1 MNRRKK
7 FITPKQFFE
16 VEQDKQKKEFDKAME
31 EVEKVVQQGEQKE
44 REPFKEV
51 SK

>member
-16 VEQDKQKKEFDKAME
+16 VEHDKKNKAME
-31 EVEKVVQQGEQKE
+31 EVEKVVKQEDQKE
-44 REPFKEV
+44 KEHFKEV